1 MMKSFSQMN
10 GLRLTGSLMTKA
22 AGLLAVLLA
31 AGLLLLAVGLLLAPV
46 GLLLAPAEVRGVAL
60 LTPVLKRKS
69 QHQNLNAV
77 RWMSGKLANNKQQRL
92 KPATI
97 SSKRPYSRTSKIN
110 YESGR

>member
-10 GLRLTGSLMTKA
+10 GPRLTGSLMTKA
-22 AGLLAVLLA
+22 AGLL
-31 AGLLLLAVGLLLAPV
+31 LLLAVGPLLAPV
-46 GLLLAPAEVRGVAL
+46 GLPLAPAEVRGVAL
-60 LTPVLKRKS
+60 LTLILKRKS

-77 RWMSGKLANNKQQRL
+77 RWMSGKLANNKRQQL

-110 YESGR
+110 YESGKCTIR